1 MLRAAQG
8 KHVPGLNQIVGESR
22 VKVEWTRRAR
32 VRLGEIHDYIARD
45 SPDRAIALCERLID
59 ATEQL
64 ERHPLIGAILPE
76 DGAYRQL
83 VVEGYR
89 VVYRHAP
96 TRVYIMT
103 IVGPGMLIRN
113 AL

>member
-1 MLRAAQG
+1 LT
-8 KHVPGLNQIVGESR
+8 
-22 VKVEWTRRAR
+22 KVEWTRRACT
-32 VRLGEIHDYIARD
+32 RLGEIHDYIARD
-45 SPDRAIALCERLID
+45 SPDRAIALFERLIE
-59 ATEQL
+59 ATERL
-64 ERHPLIGAILPE
+64 ARHPLIGAIVPE

-89 VVYRHAP
+89 VLYRHTP

-103 IVGPGMLIRN
+103 IVGPGMLTDN